1 MTREEELKK
10 EGWEKRTTTDESRL
24 SEMVNEYEQLGFEVL
39 IEPLDLKSEGCAKC
53 FNISPANY
61 KTIYIRRRRS

>member
-10 EGWEKRTTTDESRL
+10 EGWEKRFSIDDSRL
-24 SEMVNEYEQLGFEVL
+24 SEIVNEYEQLGFEVL
-39 IEPLDLKSEGCAKC
+39 IEPLDLKSEGCTKC